1 MPVIETKIHFF
12 APAFYDELLVIETRV
27 EKLPTVKVHIDHII
41 KAKERD
47 VVICEGYVE
56 LAFLDAKTN
65 RPTRAP
71 QIFIDAVKKYCTES
85 DFDMAIIIRTT
96 ERDPYLI
103 EIWLVDTKFVEDIQF
118 FKVEADYNILTKTI
132 KEEVRT
138 ILSEYVSNH

>member
-1 MPVIETKIHFF
+1 MQKHFTEVRVRYADTDQMRFACNGKYFEYFEVGRTEMMREVGLPYELIEKSGFFMPVIETKIHFF
-12 APAFYDELLVIETRV
+12 QPAFYDELLLIETRV

-71 QIFIDAVKKYCTES
+71 KLFIDAVKKYY
-85 DFDMAIIIRTT
+85 D
-96 ERDPYLI
+96 
-103 EIWLVDTKFVEDIQF
+103 
-118 FKVEADYNILTKTI
+118 
-132 KEEVRT
+132 
-138 ILSEYVSNH
+138 